1 MLYHVRWLCW
11 SPELNS
17 ITCSLDTGK
26 AGVRGVTQ
34 LPSGQVEGRRGEPSV
49 ADSLSRVPN
58 PGVCT
63 WPDAVHV
70 GKASCPQPQPPTP
83 HHLQP
88 YRAVLTS

>member
-1 MLYHVRWLCW
+1 M
-11 SPELNS
+11 
-17 ITCSLDTGK
+17 
-26 AGVRGVTQ
+26 
-34 LPSGQVEGRRGEPSV
+34 

-70 GKASCPQPQPPTP
+70 GKASCPQPQPPVP

-88 YRAVLTS
+88 YRAVLTSQAQQECSRAHLRSQSLQTRKYKP